1 MARRRN
7 SSRRRRG
14 RFRFFYK
21 LASILIICACIV
33 AALTLFF
40 RVDTIV
46 VTGGVRYS
54 EEELVEASGVKPGAN
69 LYLLSKSDIAGKM
82 LENLPYL
89 QEISSIDRRPPS
101 TLAIQVKEYGAPLAI
116 IQDGYAWLIVG
127 PKGKIVEQLPAEAA
141 SGYGVIDGCELLAPS
156 VGGRLAL
163 ATEYTAQQTSL
174 LSLMEALEEEEM
186 LEWVDAIHLDDL
198 SCIAMDCGG
207 RFTVKLSYNADY
219 AYKLKRLALILESG
233 AIQDNMTGTF
243 DMRGEGGMDVFQQNA
258 R

>member
-14 RFRFFYK
+14 RFRFLYK
-21 LASILIICACIV
+21 LASILIICACVV

-40 RVDTIV
+40 RVETIE

-69 LYLLSKSDIAGKM
+69 LYLLNKGDIAARM
-82 LENLPYL
+82 LEALPYL
-89 QEISSIDRRPPS
+89 QEISGIDRRPPA
-101 TLAIQVKEYGAPLAI
+101 TLAIQVKEYGAPLAMV
-116 IQDGYAWLIVG
+116 QDGFAWLIVG
-127 PKGKIVEQLPAEAA
+127 PKGKIVEQLPAEEAA
-141 SGYGVIDGCELLAPS
+141 NYGVIDGCQLLSPV

-163 ATEYTAQQTSL
+163 ATEYAAQQTSL
-174 LSLMEALEEEEM
+174 LALMEALEGEGM

-198 SCIAMDCGG
+198 SYIAMDCGG

-219 AYKLKRLALILESG
+219 AYKLRRLALFLEG
-233 AIQDNMTGTF
+233 DVIQDNMTGTF
-243 DMRGEGGMDVFQQNA
+243 DMRGEGGMDVFQQNV

>member
-14 RFRFFYK
+14 RFRILYK
-21 LASILIICACIV
+21 LASILIICVCVV

-40 RVDTIV
+40 RVDTVV

-54 EEELVEASGVKPGAN
+54 EEELVAASGVKSGSN
-69 LYLLSKSDIAGKM
+69 LYLLSKGDIAGRM

-89 QEISSIDRRPPS
+89 REISSIDRRPPD
-101 TLAIQVKEYGAPLAI
+101 TLVIQVKEYGAPLAVV
-116 IQDGYAWLIVG
+116 QDGYAWLVVG

-141 SGYGVIDGCELLAPS
+141 SDYGVIDGCELLAPS
-156 VGGRLAL
+156 VGSRIAL
-163 ATEYTAQQTSL
+163 ATEYATQQTSL
-174 LSLMEALEEEEM
+174 LSLMEALEGEHM

-198 SCIAMDCGG
+198 SYIAMDCGG

-219 AYKLKRLALILESG
+219 AYKLKRLSLILEG
-233 AIQDNMTGTF
+233 DAIQDNMTGTF
-243 DMRGEGGMDVFQQNA
+243 DMRGVGGMDVFQQNV